1 MIELEF
7 SLLSADPATLHQ
19 LQLAMQQFE
28 AEHQIRVNIQPM
40 PWDSG
45 RAQLVDFALFKAG
58 PDVSEIGTTW
68 LGSFAAMS
76 AVRPFTSHEIQA
88 IGGSSVFMNDTWES
102 GLSGGSLY
110 AMPWRMDTRNVY
122 YRRDMLEAAGIAEE
136 NAFSLENIVH
146 TLTRLQ
152 ENGAEIPWANS
163 VRGSADPLHLAAAW
177 VWSSGGRFM
186 SLDGR
191 SVRFT
196 EPEAI
201 NGLRRYFQTFLP
213 FQRLPQAQNLT
224 EAMSNSLF
232 LEGKAA
238 ATVSGPWLLN
248 WVRTGEA
255 QQIVANNLGMAP
267 APGIPFIGGSNL
279 VVWNHSPRERAAL
292 QLVQFLC
299 SYEVQA
305 NHLRVAG
312 QIPARR
318 DALNEPPFTDDPFY
332 HQVYRSLEL
341 GQPFR
346 GLYLWGMAEDRLT
359 TAIGAIW
366 RQLLN
371 NPDLDLDK
379 ALMRQLKPIAMKLN
393 RVFAS

>member
-1 MIELEF
+1 
-7 SLLSADPATLHQ
+7 
-19 LQLAMQQFE
+19 
-28 AEHQIRVNIQPM
+28 
-40 PWDSG
+40 
-45 RAQLVDFALFKAG
+45 
-58 PDVSEIGTTW
+58 
-68 LGSFAAMS
+68 
-76 AVRPFTSHEIQA
+76 
-88 IGGSSVFMNDTWES
+88 
-102 GLSGGSLY
+102 
-110 AMPWRMDTRNVY
+110 
-122 YRRDMLEAAGIAEE
+122 
-136 NAFSLENIVH
+136 
-146 TLTRLQ
+146 
-152 ENGAEIPWANS
+152 
-163 VRGSADPLHLAAAW
+163 
-177 VWSSGGRFM
+177 
-186 SLDGR
+186 
-191 SVRFT
+191 
-196 EPEAI
+196 
-201 NGLRRYFQTFLP
+201 
-213 FQRLPQAQNLT
+213 
-224 EAMSNSLF
+224 
-232 LEGKAA
+232 
-238 ATVSGPWLLN
+238 
-248 WVRTGEA
+248 
-255 QQIVANNLGMAP
+255 MAP

-332 HQVYRSLEL
+332 QQVYRSLEL